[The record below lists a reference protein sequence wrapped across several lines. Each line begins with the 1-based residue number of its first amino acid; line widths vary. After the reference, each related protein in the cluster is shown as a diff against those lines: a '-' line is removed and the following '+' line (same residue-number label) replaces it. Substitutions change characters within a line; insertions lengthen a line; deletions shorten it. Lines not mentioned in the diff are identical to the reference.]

1 MDGHASPASTGGAG
15 GRDPGAGV
23 PATGP
28 APGVPSPT
36 GAPGGT
42 VLLSWDPVC
51 QRSDSI
57 AAETGAPL
65 RTIHFLL
72 YRRPW
77 IAPLKYVLQAVA
89 TFAWLVRRR
98 PALVVVT
105 SPPPFA
111 ALVVR
116 AWCALSGARYAID
129 AHTGIFLEPK
139 WRPFL
144 PLSRWLSRGAVSTI
158 VTNDALRETV
168 ESWGGRGFVLP
179 DPLPEIPPERER
191 FPLDPAKVNV
201 AAVFSFYEDEPVDEM
216 LAVAD
221 LPEDMHVWVTGD
233 SGRVPATKRA
243 ALSPRMTLTGFLSRA
258 SYDSLLSRCDAVVV
272 LCTRPHTLL
281 CGAYEAVAA
290 HKPLVTSESAAMR
303 RHFRKGVVWTG
314 NSTNEIEAALRE
326 VAARRSELAREMRE
340 ADGEMRADWQRTCD
354 RLLDELARGG
364 VARRDLPVPR
374 WRRA

>member
-1 MDGHASPASTGGAG
+1 MESLATSGAAAGAPTPGHG
-15 GRDPGAGV
+15 GR
-23 PATGP
+23 
-28 APGVPSPT
+28 PGVPD
-36 GAPGGT
+36 AARGGT

-57 AAETGAPL
+57 SAETGVPL
-65 RTIHFLL
+65 RTIHYLF

-77 IAPLKYVLQAVA
+77 IAPLKYLLQAAA
-89 TFAWLVRRR
+89 TFAWLARRR

-144 PLSRWLSRGAVSTI
+144 PLSRALSRGAVLTI

-168 ESWGGRGFVLP
+168 ESWGARGFVLP
-179 DPLPEIPPERER
+179 DPLPDPPPERER
-191 FPLDPAKVNV
+191 FPLDPSKVNV

-216 LAVAD
+216 LSVAN
-221 LPEDMHVWVTGD
+221 LPADMHVWVTGD
-233 SGRVPATKRA
+233 SSRVSERQRA
-243 ALSPRMTLTGFLSRA
+243 ALSPQVTLTGFLPRA
-258 SYDSLLSRCDAVVV
+258 RYDSLLSRCDAVIA

-290 HKPLVTSESAAMR
+290 HKPLVTSESKAMR
-303 RHFRKGVVWTG
+303 HHFRKGVVWTG
-314 NSTNEIEAALRE
+314 NSTTEIESALRE
-326 VAARRSELAREMRE
+326 VAARRSELAAEMSEADREMR
-340 ADGEMRADWQRTCD
+340 GDWQRTCE
-354 RLLDELARGG
+354 RLLDELGAGG
-364 VARRDLPVPR
+364 VARTDLPVPR

>member
-1 MDGHASPASTGGAG
+1 MESPASVGSRPAAPTSGQAPEQGWIEPARGGAG
-15 GRDPGAGV
+15 H
-23 PATGP
+23 
-28 APGVPSPT
+28 
-36 GAPGGT
+36 GGT

-57 AAETGAPL
+57 SAETGAPL
-65 RTIHFLL
+65 RTIHYLL

-77 IAPLKYVLQAVA
+77 IAPLKYVLQAIA
-89 TFAWLVRRR
+89 TFGFLARRR

-116 AWCALSGARYAID
+116 TWCALSGARYAID

-144 PLSRWLSRGAVSTI
+144 PLSRFLSRGAVLTI

-168 ESWGGRGFVLP
+168 ESWGGKGFVLP
-179 DPLPEIPPERER
+179 DPLPDLPAPGDP
-191 FPLDPAKVNV
+191 FPLDPRRFNV

-216 LAVAD
+216 LAVSD
-221 LPEDMHVWVTGD
+221 LPGDMHVYVTGD
-233 SGRVPATKRA
+233 SSRVSERQRS
-243 ALSPRMTLTGFLSRA
+243 ALSPRVTLTGFLTREH
-258 SYDSLLSRCDAVVV
+258 YDSLIALCDAVVV

-290 HKPLVTSESAAMR
+290 HKPLLTSHSDAMR
-303 RHFRKGVVWTG
+303 NHFRKGVVYTG
-314 NSTNEIEAALRE
+314 NSTAEIEAGLRE
-326 VAARRSELAREMRE
+326 VAARRGVLAAEMRE
-340 ADGEMRADWQRTCD
+340 ADGEMRGAWQRTCD
-354 RLLDELARGG
+354 RLLDELERGG
-364 VARRDLPVPR
+364 VARADLPTPR
-374 WRRA
+374 WGRA

>member
-1 MDGHASPASTGGAG
+1 MESLATSGA
-15 GRDPGAGV
+15 RPGA
-23 PATGP
+23 P
-28 APGVPSPT
+28 APGPAGGPV
-36 GAPGGT
+36 APADERGGT

-57 AAETGAPL
+57 SAETGVPL
-65 RTIHFLL
+65 RTIHYLA

-77 IAPLKYVLQAVA
+77 IAPFKYVLQAVA
-89 TFAWLVRRR
+89 TFAWLVRRK

-111 ALVVR
+111 AVVVR
-116 AWCALSGARYAID
+116 AWCALSGTRYAID

-139 WRPFL
+139 WRPFQ
-144 PLSRWLSRGAVSTI
+144 PLSRSLSRGAVLTI

-179 DPLPEIPPERER
+179 DPLPDPPPERER
-191 FPLDPAKVNV
+191 FPLDPTKVNV

-216 LAVAD
+216 LAVAN
-221 LPEDMHVWVTGD
+221 LPDDMHVWITGD
-233 SGRVPATKRA
+233 SSRVSERQRA
-243 ALSPRMTLTGFLSRA
+243 SLSPRVTLTGFLSRA
-258 SYDSLLSRCDAVVV
+258 SYDSLLSRCDAVIV

-290 HKPLVTSESAAMR
+290 HKPLVTSESDAMR
-303 RHFRKGVVWTG
+303 HHFRKGVVWTG
-314 NSTNEIEAALRE
+314 NSTAEIEAALRQ
-326 VAARRSELAREMRE
+326 VAARRDELAAEMRE
-340 ADGEMRADWQRTCD
+340 ADREMRADWQRTCD
-354 RLLDELARGG
+354 RLLDDLSSGG
-364 VARRDLPVPR
+364 VARADLPVPR